1 MSAAP
6 VEEFEVEDLDAS
18 RVLDAAAE
26 AELAERRAA

>member
-18 RVLDAAAE
+18 GVLQMLPRPSRPNAAPP
-26 AELAERRAA
+26 